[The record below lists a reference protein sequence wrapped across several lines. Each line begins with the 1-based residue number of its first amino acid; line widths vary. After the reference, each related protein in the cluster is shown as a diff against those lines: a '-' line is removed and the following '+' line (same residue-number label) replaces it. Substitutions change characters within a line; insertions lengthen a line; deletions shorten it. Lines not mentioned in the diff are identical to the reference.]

1 MQLLIPCYL
10 GVFMCEYLN
19 FSPLIWAGAY
29 LDREKK
35 KKKQQKLYSWNRM
48 PHRMICVKF
57 NKILNTLAAKQV
69 NIKRFIKRGGENL
82 KNKHNLLFLQ
92 WFLLRFFTSLFLCQS
107 IIIHSCGFDKF
118 YDDI

>member
-35 KKKQQKLYSWNRM
+35 G
-48 PHRMICVKF
+48 
-57 NKILNTLAAKQV
+57 NKNYTVETACRTVWYALNLIKYWIHYAAKQV

>member
-35 KKKQQKLYSWNRM
+35 KKKATKIIQLK
-48 PHRMICVKF
+48 PH
-57 NKILNTLAAKQV
+57 AAP
-69 NIKRFIKRGGENL
+69 
-82 KNKHNLLFLQ
+82 
-92 WFLLRFFTSLFLCQS
+92 
-107 IIIHSCGFDKF
+107 
-118 YDDI
+118 YDMR